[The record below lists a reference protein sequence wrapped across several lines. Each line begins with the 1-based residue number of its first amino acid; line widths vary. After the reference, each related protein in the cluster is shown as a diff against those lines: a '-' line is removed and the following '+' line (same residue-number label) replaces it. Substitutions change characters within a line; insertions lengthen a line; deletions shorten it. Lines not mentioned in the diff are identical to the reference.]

1 MNGMKARGSNTVKS
15 RDKSYARNLAT
26 MKLLVSYAPFQD
38 EVRKLRKAAGIKM
51 NAEGRRG
58 REEDAVWEEELD
70 SRDEKAFA
78 GASFQNEVR
87 GIKRREEAG
96 EITPRQARRQI
107 GLLERRHLPAQEFE
121 KELDGI
127 IDTFA
132 LPHNFKDA
140 VRAYVRVGAIT
151 APRSNY
157 DAIPTPAWEMKRQ
170 RNPVKIAVY
179 AQLAE
184 DELDRLK
191 RFIDHASKG
200 KFQKYRAL
208 ELDEVER
215 NLAIERACNDRMRGG
230 EEKSSLADIAEE
242 FLGDREKATQI
253 SAIVRDLRKT
263 RQGRFEPNMR
273 KTR

>member
-1 MNGMKARGSNTVKS
+1 MNGMKVRGSSTAKS
-15 RDKSYARNLAT
+15 REKSYARNLAT
-26 MKLLVSYAPFQD
+26 MKLLVSHAPFQD
-38 EVRKLRKAAGIKM
+38 EVRKLRKASGIEM

-58 REEDAVWEEELD
+58 REEDMAWQEVLD

-78 GASFQNEVR
+78 SASFQDEVR
-87 GIKRREEAG
+87 NIKRREEAG
-96 EITPRQARRQI
+96 EITPRQAHRQR
-107 GLLERRHLPAQEFE
+107 GLLERRLPAQEFE

-127 IDTFA
+127 VDTFE
-132 LPHNFKDA
+132 LPHHFKDA
-140 VRAYVRVGAIT
+140 VRAYVRIGAIT

-157 DAIPTPAWEMKRQ
+157 EAVPAPVWEMKRK
-170 RNPVKIAVY
+170 RSPVKIAVY
-179 AQLAE
+179 AQLAD

-215 NLAIERACNDRMRGG
+215 NLAIERACSDRMRGG

-242 FLGDREKATQI
+242 FLGDRERAGQI

-273 KTR
+273 KAR